1 MIIYQIC
8 FKYYHI
14 LSNIIKNII
23 IYDHILSYIIKYYEI
38 LSCIVKYYLILSN
51 IIKYYHIL
59 SDVIIYYQDYKN
71 QPGPVSTM
79 SPYPFQACTFAVVPT
94 ARSNRPVIGPI
105 TSERNAIRHFWNL
118 CHVAMGQLSTQ
129 QWMVNTCKIILHDN
143 TCKQYYMIIY
153 VK

>member
-1 MIIYQIC
+1 MFQ
-8 FKYYHI
+8 
-14 LSNIIKNII
+14 
-23 IYDHILSYIIKYYEI
+23 ILSYIIKYNQKYYNIWSYIIIYYQILWNIIMYCQI
-38 LSCIVKYYLILSN
+38 LSY

-71 QPGPVSTM
+71 HPGPVSTM

>member
-1 MIIYQIC
+1 MFQILSYIIKYNQ
-8 FKYYHI
+8 KYY
-14 LSNIIKNII
+14 NIWSYII
-23 IYDHILSYIIKYYEI
+23 IYYQILWNIIMYCQILSYIIKYYQ
-38 LSCIVKYYLILSN
+38 
-51 IIKYYHIL
+51 IL

-71 QPGPVSTM
+71 HPGPVSTM